1 MDAEDREIFREL
13 AGQIDTVVGGVN
25 GLVVGVNRL
34 VDSVR
39 GMGEILTSQMQ
50 TMREEIRDELR
61 ETRLSCARGSR
72 RPRRRSEPCRPI
84 SVR

>member
-1 MDAEDREIFREL
+1 MDTEDREVFREW
-13 AGQIDTVVGGVN
+13 ARQIDTMMGGVN
-25 GLVVGVNRL
+25 GLVAGVNRL
-34 VDSVR
+34 VDGVR
-39 GMGEILTSQMQ
+39 GMGETLTSQMQ